1 MLLKAW
7 KQISDRP
14 SYVYKHT
21 VYQMPGSQ
29 TPLLLFGPC
38 HPHWVR
44 QKNLSAQL
52 VSFEFESVMLKKK

>member
-1 MLLKAW
+1 METNIGQAQLCVQAYCV
-7 KQISDRP
+7 SDAGQP
-14 SYVYKHT
+14 
-21 VYQMPGSQ
+21 

-44 QKNLSAQL
+44 PKNLSAQL